1 MSQDTNKGQSLN
13 MKVKHTSNPI
23 QKKMCLSRVQH
34 YIPNKEDAD
43 SIFETVSD
51 LGVRIL
57 KPFKPI
63 KGGYRKVY

>member
-1 MSQDTNKGQSLN
+1 
-13 MKVKHTSNPI
+13 MKDKPISNPT

-34 YIPNKEDAD
+34 YVPNKADAD
-43 SIFETVSD
+43 SVFETVND